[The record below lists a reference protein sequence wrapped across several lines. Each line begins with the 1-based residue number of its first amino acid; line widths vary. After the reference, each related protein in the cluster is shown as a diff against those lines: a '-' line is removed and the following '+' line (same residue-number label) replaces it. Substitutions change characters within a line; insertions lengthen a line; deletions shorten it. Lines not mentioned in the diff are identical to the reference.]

1 MQPPATTTIR
11 PTPIPAPTKRV
22 SRPLS
27 AQECWAQLRDHRE
40 GRLGYLSGRGPRHV
54 VLPYSVRDHEL
65 LVRVPAY
72 NEAGQY
78 AVGRRVTFDV
88 IAPLDAATAGRV
100 EVTGH
105 ARLVDG
111 VAEGLDAPGDEAWP
125 SDLPSRLVG
134 LRVDGVHGTTEELV
148 GRR

>member
-1 MQPPATTTIR
+1 MQPPETTTIH
-11 PTPIPAPTKRV
+11 PTPAPTRTKRV
-22 SRPLS
+22 ARALS

-54 VLPYSVRDHEL
+54 VLPYAIRDREL

-88 IAPLDAATAGRV
+88 IAPLDAATAGRI
-100 EVTGH
+100 EVTGE
-105 ARLVDG
+105 ARLVDP
-111 VAEGLDAPGDEAWP
+111 VAEGLDARGDEGWP

-134 LRVDGVHGTTEELV
+134 LRVDGVRGTAEELV
-148 GRR
+148 GQG